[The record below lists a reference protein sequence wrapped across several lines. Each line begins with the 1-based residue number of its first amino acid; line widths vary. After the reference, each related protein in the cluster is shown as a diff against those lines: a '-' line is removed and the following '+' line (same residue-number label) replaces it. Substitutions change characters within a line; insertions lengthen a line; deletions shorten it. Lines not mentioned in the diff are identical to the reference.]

1 VAIKIGQLVV
11 QLEADVAQLKSG
23 MEEARAEARKTA
35 KELSHQMKDEAR
47 GSVQLLGDEIGVRI
61 PRELQKVL
69 AQSSLVGPALSAA
82 FKGVALVAFISLA
95 AEAASKL
102 GEFTDALAGYT
113 TAVQKAEQSEIAF
126 NDSLLLGFKTVK
138 QGEAVLDG
146 LRKTLQDLETQ
157 SRRRQRLGSPPSLP
171 QGSATSLAPQRTCSA
186 PTRSWMSASRRS
198 RT

>member
-69 AQSSLVGPALSAA
+69 AHSSLVGPALSAA
-82 FKGVALVAFISLA
+82 FKGVALVAFIGLA
-95 AEAASKL
+95 AEAAC
-102 GEFTDALAGYT
+102 EAG
-113 TAVQKAEQSEIAF
+113 
-126 NDSLLLGFKTVK
+126 
-138 QGEAVLDG
+138 
-146 LRKTLQDLETQ
+146 
-157 SRRRQRLGSPPSLP
+157 
-171 QGSATSLAPQRTCSA
+171 
-186 PTRSWMSASRRS
+186 
-198 RT
+198 